1 MTLDQSDERW
11 VRAMVE
17 ILEAKIQ
24 LTENEVTSIEKR
36 LDRVNSDV
44 ETRIRSLEHWKAE
57 QVGITKGQAVIYSI
71 VIMILSIVLG
81 KVADILISG
90 GA

>member
-17 ILEAKIQ
+17 ILEAKMRI
-24 LTENEVTSIEKR
+24 TAN
-36 LDRVNSDV
+36 DV
-44 ETRIRSLEHWKAE
+44 ETIDRKIDKVNTDVESRLRTIERWQSE
-57 QVGITKGQAVIYSI
+57 QVGITKGQAVVYSI